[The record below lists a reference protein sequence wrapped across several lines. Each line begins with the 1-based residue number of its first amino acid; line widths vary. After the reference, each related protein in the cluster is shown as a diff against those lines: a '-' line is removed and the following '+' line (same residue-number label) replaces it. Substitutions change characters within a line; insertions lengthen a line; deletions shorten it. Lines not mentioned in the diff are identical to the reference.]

1 MNILNIYKKKLRIQ
15 FNYFIGKNSIL
26 SMLFSLKT
34 LLSIQAKGENNLQY
48 SEPINALRFLSAD
61 AVQKANSGHPG
72 MPMGMAEIAT
82 ALWSKHLKHNPLN
95 PTWFDRDRFVLS
107 NGHGSMLLYSLLHLT
122 GYKLSIEDI
131 KDFRQLKS
139 KTPGHPEYD
148 INIGVETTT
157 GPLGQGIANA
167 VGMAISEKMLA
178 AQFNKDDIKPID
190 HYTYVFLGDG
200 CLMEGISHEAC
211 SFAGTHEL
219 GKLICFYDQNGI
231 SIDGEI
237 DNWFTDD
244 SVKRFESYG
253 WQTICVDGHNV
264 EEISE
269 AISKAKEEPKK
280 PSMIFCKTTI
290 GFGSPNKSGTADVHG
305 APLGDEEIEKTRE
318 ALGWQ
323 YTAFEI
329 PKDVY
334 DFWDSKKSGAEK
346 NATWENSIKSYKD
359 KYPNDSL
366 ELERRIKGD
375 MPAKFEQNFLD
386 FLNDCNTNNLPMAT
400 RKASKACLDFFVKEM
415 PELVGGSADLTPSNN
430 TFSASSTTFSS
441 ENPSGNHINYGVRE
455 FGMSAIMNGMVL
467 HGGIKPYGA
476 TFLVFTDYARNAVRL
491 SALMGLP
498 NIFVYTHDS
507 VALGEDG
514 PTHQPI
520 EHMVT
525 LRSTPNMDSW
535 RPADLVE
542 TAVAWKNA
550 ISSLSTPT
558 CLIFSR
564 QGTSAIER
572 TPEQLSS
579 IENGGYLLEEHED
592 PNITIVASGSEVQL
606 AIDAAQELK
615 NESINANVVSMPSLD
630 VFLKQSNEIQNK
642 IINPNKP
649 VLVVE
654 CAHPNSWYKILNRSD
669 KVIGIETFGESA
681 PGSELLEH
689 FGFNKDNVIQ
699 TAKSLVND

>member
-1 MNILNIYKKKLRIQ
+1 MQQKD
-15 FNYFIGKNSIL
+15 
-26 SMLFSLKT
+26 
-34 LLSIQAKGENNLQY
+34 
-48 SEPINALRFLSAD
+48 PINALRFLSID

-82 ALWSKHLKHNPLN
+82 VLWSNHLKHNPLN
-95 PTWFDRDRFVLS
+95 PYWFNRDRFVLS

-122 GYKLSIEDI
+122 GYNLSIDDL
-131 KDFRQLKS
+131 KDFRKLKS

-148 INIGVETTT
+148 LDIGVETTT

-167 VGMAISEKMLA
+167 VGMAVSEKILA
-178 AQFNKDDIKPID
+178 AEFNEEDIKPID
-190 HYTYVFLGDG
+190 HYTYAFLGDG

-211 SFAGTHEL
+211 SFAGTHNL

-237 DNWFTDD
+237 KNWFTDD
-244 SVKRFESYG
+244 SVQRFDSYG
-253 WQTICVDGHNV
+253 WQTICVDGHNSD
-264 EEISE
+264 EINK
-269 AISKAKEEPKK
+269 AISKAKNEVSK

-305 APLGDEEIEKTRE
+305 APLGEEEVIKTRE
-318 ALGWQ
+318 ALNWHYGE
-323 YTAFEI
+323 FEI
-329 PKDVY
+329 PQEIY
-334 DFWDSKKSGAEK
+334 DFWNSTEK
-346 NATWENSIKSYKD
+346 GTALNSEWNELLKSYEE
-359 KYPNDSL
+359 KYSQKSK
-366 ELERRIKGD
+366 ELQRRIDGD
-375 MPAKFEQNFLD
+375 LPEGFESNFKD
-386 FLNDCNTNNLPMAT
+386 FLSECDSQNSPMAT
-400 RKASKACLDFFVKEM
+400 RKASKACLDFFVKQV
-415 PELVGGSADLTPSNN
+415 PELIGGSADLTPSNN
-430 TFSASSTTFSS
+430 TFSASSSTFSN

-520 EHMVT
+520 EHIVT
-525 LRSTPNMDSW
+525 LRSTPNLNNW

-550 ISSLSTPT
+550 VCSKITPT

-564 QGTSAIER
+564 QGTSAIRR
-572 TPEQLSS
+572 TPEQLSA
-579 IENGGYLLEEHED
+579 IEMGGYLLKEKKD
-592 PNITIVASGSEVQL
+592 NDITIVASGSEVQL
-606 AIDAAQELK
+606 ALDAAKELENK
-615 NESINANVVSMPSLD
+615 SINANVVSMPSLD
-630 VFLKQSNEIQNK
+630 IFLQQSSEFQKMVID
-642 IINPNKP
+642 PHKP

-681 PGSELLEH
+681 PGGELLEH
-689 FGFNKDNVIQ
+689 FGFNKEKVIQ
-699 TAKSLVND
+699 AAKSLIDD

>member
-1 MNILNIYKKKLRIQ
+1 MHQ
-15 FNYFIGKNSIL
+15 SD
-26 SMLFSLKT
+26 
-34 LLSIQAKGENNLQY
+34 
-48 SEPINALRFLSAD
+48 PINALRFLSID

-82 ALWSKHLKHNPLN
+82 ALWKNHLKHNPLN
-95 PTWFDRDRFVLS
+95 PTWFNRDRFVLS

-122 GYKLSIEDI
+122 GYPLSIDDI

-148 INIGVETTT
+148 LDTGIETTT
-157 GPLGQGIANA
+157 GPLGQGIGNA
-167 VGMAISEKMLA
+167 VGMAISEKIMA
-178 AQFNKDDIKPID
+178 AEFNKEDIKPID

-200 CLMEGISHEAC
+200 CLMEGVSHEAC
-211 SFAGTHEL
+211 SFASTHNL

-237 DNWFTDD
+237 ENWFTDD
-244 SVKRFESYG
+244 SVKRFDGYG

-264 EEISE
+264 EEINE
-269 AISKAKEEPKK
+269 AIVKSKNETNK

-305 APLGDEEIEKTRE
+305 APLGDEEIEKTRN

-323 YTAFEI
+323 HPPFKVPENIYEFWNSKDTGNEVNTSWDEI
-329 PKDVY
+329 I
-334 DFWDSKKSGAEK
+334 
-346 NATWENSIKSYKD
+346 ENYQE
-359 KYPNDSL
+359 KYPDESM
-366 ELERRIKGD
+366 ELHRRIKGE
-375 MPAKFEQNFLD
+375 MPENFEENFKV
-386 FLNDCNTNNLPMAT
+386 FLEECNLNNLSMAT

-415 PELVGGSADLTPSNN
+415 PELIGGSADLTPSNN
-430 TFSASSTTFSS
+430 TFSASSSTFSND
-441 ENPSGNHINYGVRE
+441 NPSGNHINYGVRE

-525 LRSTPNMDSW
+525 LRSTPNLNNW

-550 ISSLSTPT
+550 VSSTKTPT

-564 QGTSAIER
+564 QGTSPINRTSDQLNAIKM
-572 TPEQLSS
+572 
-579 IENGGYLLEEHED
+579 GGYLLKVND
-592 PNITIVASGSEVQL
+592 SPDLTIIASGSELQL
-606 AIDAAQELK
+606 ALDASIELE
-615 NESINANVVSMPSLD
+615 NDSIKANVVSMPSLD
-630 VFLKQSNEIQNK
+630 IFLEQSEEFQNT
-642 IINPNKP
+642 IIDSSKP

-654 CAHPNSWYKILNRSD
+654 CGHPNSWYKILNRSD
-669 KVIGIETFGESA
+669 KVIGIESFGESA
-681 PGSELLEH
+681 PGNVLLEH
-689 FGFNKDNVIQ
+689 FGFTIENVVS
-699 TAKSLVND
+699 TAKSLIND

>member
-1 MNILNIYKKKLRIQ
+1 MRQ
-15 FNYFIGKNSIL
+15 SD
-26 SMLFSLKT
+26 
-34 LLSIQAKGENNLQY
+34 
-48 SEPINALRFLSAD
+48 PINALRFLSID

-82 ALWSKHLKHNPLN
+82 ALWKNHLQHNPLN
-95 PTWFDRDRFVLS
+95 PTWFNRDRFVLS

-122 GYKLSIEDI
+122 GYALSIDDI
-131 KDFRQLKS
+131 KDFRQLRS

-148 INIGVETTT
+148 LDTGIETTT
-157 GPLGQGIANA
+157 GPLGQGIGNA
-167 VGMAISEKMLA
+167 VGMAISEKILA
-178 AQFNKDDIKPID
+178 AEFNKEDIKPID

-200 CLMEGISHEAC
+200 CLMEGVSHEVC
-211 SFAGTHEL
+211 SFASTHNL

-237 DNWFTDD
+237 ENWFTDD
-244 SVKRFESYG
+244 SVKRFDGYG

-264 EEISE
+264 EDINE
-269 AISKAKEEPKK
+269 AIVKAKNETNK

-305 APLGDEEIEKTRE
+305 APLGDEEIEKTRK
-318 ALGWQ
+318 ALDWQ
-323 YTAFEI
+323 YSPFEVPEDI
-329 PKDVY
+329 YEFWNSKDSGNKVNAN
-334 DFWDSKKSGAEK
+334 WDEIVK
-346 NATWENSIKSYKD
+346 NYQE
-359 KYPNDSL
+359 KYPDESI
-366 ELERRIKGD
+366 ELLRRIKGQ
-375 MPAKFEQNFLD
+375 MPENFEENFKAFLD
-386 FLNDCNTNNLPMAT
+386 DCNLNNPSMAT
-400 RKASKACLDFFVKEM
+400 RKASKACLDFFVREM
-415 PELVGGSADLTPSNN
+415 PELIGGSADLTPSNN
-430 TFSASSTTFSS
+430 TYSASSSTFSNK
-441 ENPSGNHINYGVRE
+441 NPSGNHINYGVRE

-525 LRSTPNMDSW
+525 LRSTPNLNNW

-542 TAVAWKNA
+542 TAVAWKDA
-550 ISSLSTPT
+550 VSSTKTPT

-564 QGTSAIER
+564 QGTSAITR
-572 TPEQLSS
+572 TPEQLNS
-579 IENGGYLLEEHED
+579 IQMGGYLLKAND
-592 PNITIVASGSEVQL
+592 TCDITIVASGSELQL
-606 AIDAAQELK
+606 ALDASVELEK
-615 NESINANVVSMPSLD
+615 DSINANVVSMPSLD
-630 VFLKQSNEIQNK
+630 IFLDQSEEYQNT
-642 IINPNKP
+642 IIDTSKP

-654 CAHPNSWYKILNRSD
+654 CGHPNSWYKILNRSD
-669 KVIGIETFGESA
+669 KVIGIESFGESA
-681 PGSELLEH
+681 PGNVLLEH
-689 FGFNKDNVIQ
+689 FGFTLENVVG
-699 TAKSLVND
+699 TAKSLIDD

>member
-1 MNILNIYKKKLRIQ
+1 MHQ
-15 FNYFIGKNSIL
+15 SD
-26 SMLFSLKT
+26 
-34 LLSIQAKGENNLQY
+34 
-48 SEPINALRFLSAD
+48 PINALRFLSID

-82 ALWSKHLKHNPLN
+82 ALWKNHLKHNPLN
-95 PTWFDRDRFVLS
+95 PTWFNRDRFVLS

-122 GYKLSIEDI
+122 GYPLSIDDI

-148 INIGVETTT
+148 LDTGIETTT
-157 GPLGQGIANA
+157 GPLGQGIGNA
-167 VGMAISEKMLA
+167 VGMAISEKIMA
-178 AQFNKDDIKPID
+178 AEFNKEDIKPID

-200 CLMEGISHEAC
+200 CLMEGVSHEAC
-211 SFAGTHEL
+211 SFASTHNL

-237 DNWFTDD
+237 ENWFTDD
-244 SVKRFESYG
+244 SVKRFDGYG

-264 EEISE
+264 EEINE
-269 AISKAKEEPKK
+269 AIVKSKNETNK

-305 APLGDEEIEKTRE
+305 APLGDEEIEKTRK
-318 ALGWQ
+318 ALDWQ
-323 YTAFEI
+323 YPPFEVPENI
-329 PKDVY
+329 YEFWNSKDTGNEVNTS
-334 DFWDSKKSGAEK
+334 WDEII
-346 NATWENSIKSYKD
+346 ENYQE
-359 KYPNDSL
+359 KYPDESM
-366 ELERRIKGD
+366 ELHRRIKGE
-375 MPAKFEQNFLD
+375 MPKNFEENFGV
-386 FLNDCNTNNLPMAT
+386 FLKECNLSNPSMAT

-415 PELVGGSADLTPSNN
+415 PELIGGSADLTPSNN
-430 TFSASSTTFSS
+430 TFSASSSTFSND
-441 ENPSGNHINYGVRE
+441 NPSGNHINYGVRE

-525 LRSTPNMDSW
+525 LRSTPNLNNW

-550 ISSLSTPT
+550 VSSTKTPT

-564 QGTSAIER
+564 QGTSPINRTSDQLNAIKM
-572 TPEQLSS
+572 
-579 IENGGYLLEEHED
+579 GGYLLKVND
-592 PNITIVASGSEVQL
+592 SPDLTIIASGSELQL
-606 AIDAAQELK
+606 ALDASIELE
-615 NESINANVVSMPSLD
+615 NDSIKANVVSMPSLD
-630 VFLKQSNEIQNK
+630 IFLEQSEEFQNT
-642 IINPNKP
+642 IIDSSKP

-654 CAHPNSWYKILNRSD
+654 CGHPNSWYKILNRSD
-669 KVIGIETFGESA
+669 KVIGIESFGESA
-681 PGSELLEH
+681 PGNVLLEH
-689 FGFNKDNVIQ
+689 FGFTIENVVS
-699 TAKSLVND
+699 TAKSLIND

>member
-1 MNILNIYKKKLRIQ
+1 MQK
-15 FNYFIGKNSIL
+15 
-26 SMLFSLKT
+26 
-34 LLSIQAKGENNLQY
+34 

-82 ALWSKHLKHNPLN
+82 ALWSKHLKHNPSN

-122 GYKLSIEDI
+122 GYDLSIEDI

-148 INIGVETTT
+148 IDIGVETTT

-167 VGMAISEKMLA
+167 VGMAISEKILA
-178 AQFNKDDIKPID
+178 AEFNKDDIKPID

-200 CLMEGISHEAC
+200 CLMEGVSHEAC
-211 SFAGTHEL
+211 SFAATHNL

-244 SVKRFESYG
+244 SVKRFDSYG

-264 EEISE
+264 EEVSD
-269 AISKAKEEPKK
+269 AISKAKEEPNK
-280 PSMIFCKTTI
+280 PTMIFCKTTI

-318 ALGWQ
+318 ALGWN
-323 YTAFEI
+323 YSAFEV
-329 PKDVY
+329 PKEVY
-334 DFWDSKKSGAEK
+334 DFWDSKKSGAGI
-346 NATWENSIKSYKD
+346 NSIWDDLIKNYKE
-359 KYPNDSL
+359 KYPNESL

-375 MPAKFEQNFLD
+375 LPENFQQSFLN
-386 FLNDCNTNNLPMAT
+386 FLNDCNSNNSPMAT

-430 TFSASSTTFSS
+430 TFSASSSTFSN

-520 EHMVT
+520 EHLVT
-525 LRSTPNMDSW
+525 LRSTPNLNSW

-542 TAVAWKNA
+542 TAVAWNNA
-550 ISSLSTPT
+550 VSSATTPT

-579 IENGGYLLEEHED
+579 INIGGYLLEEHED
-592 PNITIVASGSEVQL
+592 ANITIVASGSEVQL
-606 AIDAAQELK
+606 AIDAAKELK
-615 NESINANVVSMPSLD
+615 NESINANVVSMPCLD
-630 VFLKQSNEIQNK
+630 VFLKQSNQLQDK
-642 IINPNKP
+642 VINPNKP
-649 VLVVE
+649 VLVIE
-654 CAHPNSWYKILNRSD
+654 CAHPNSWYKILNRND
-669 KVIGIETFGESA
+669 KVIGMETFGESA
-681 PGSELLEH
+681 PGGELLEH

-699 TAKSLVND
+699 AAKSLIND

>member
-1 MNILNIYKKKLRIQ
+1 
-15 FNYFIGKNSIL
+15 
-26 SMLFSLKT
+26 MLLTTKI
-34 LLSIQAKGENNLQY
+34 LLSFLKQTGEINLHP
-48 SEPINALRFLSAD
+48 SDPTNALRFLSID

-82 ALWSKHLKHNPLN
+82 SLWSNHLKHNPSN
-95 PTWFDRDRFVLS
+95 PNWFNRDRFVLS

-122 GYKLSIEDI
+122 GYKLSINDL

-148 INIGVETTT
+148 IDIGVETTT

-167 VGMAISEKMLA
+167 VGMAISEKILA
-178 AQFNKDDIKPID
+178 AEFNHEDLDPID
-190 HYTYVFLGDG
+190 HFTYAFLGDG

-211 SFAGTHEL
+211 SFAATHNL

-231 SIDGEI
+231 SIDGKIE
-237 DNWFTDD
+237 NWFTDD

-253 WQTICVDGHNV
+253 WHTICVDGHNIK
-264 EEISE
+264 EIDE
-269 AISKAKEEPKK
+269 AINHAKEKSDK

-290 GFGSPNKSGTADVHG
+290 GFGSPNKSDTADVHG

-318 ALGWQ
+318 ALNWQ
-323 YTAFEI
+323 YPAFEI
-329 PKDVY
+329 PKEIY
-334 DFWDSKKSGAEK
+334 DFWDA
-346 NATWENSIKSYKD
+346 KD
-359 KYPNDSL
+359 KGADINSDWDNLIKNYEEKYPEQAK
-366 ELERRIKGD
+366 ELNRRIKGEA
-375 MPAKFEQNFLD
+375 PENFEESFNE
-386 FLNDCNTNNLPMAT
+386 FLNNCDSNNSSMAT

-430 TFSASSTTFSS
+430 TFSESSSTFSN
-441 ENPSGNHINYGVRE
+441 ENPKGNHINYGVRE

-520 EHMVT
+520 EHLVT
-525 LRSTPNMDSW
+525 LRSTPNLNNW

-542 TAVAWKNA
+542 TSVAWKDA
-550 ISSLSTPT
+550 VTSTKTPT

-564 QGTSAIER
+564 QGTSAITR
-572 TPEQLSS
+572 SQDQLNA
-579 IENGGYLLEEHED
+579 IKKGGYLLD
-592 PNITIVASGSEVQL
+592 QSDNPDMTIIASGSEVQL
-606 AIDAAQELK
+606 VLDAVKQLK
-615 NESINANVVSMPSLD
+615 SDSKNINVVSMPSLD
-630 VFLKQSNEIQNK
+630 IFLQQSEEYQK
-642 IINPNKP
+642 SIINPDKP

-654 CAHPNSWYKILNRSD
+654 CSHPNSWYKILNRND

-689 FGFNKDNVIQ
+689 FGFTEENVIK
-699 TAKSLVND
+699 TVKSLLND

>member
-1 MNILNIYKKKLRIQ
+1 MHQ
-15 FNYFIGKNSIL
+15 SD
-26 SMLFSLKT
+26 
-34 LLSIQAKGENNLQY
+34 
-48 SEPINALRFLSAD
+48 PINALRFLSID

-82 ALWSKHLKHNPLN
+82 ALWKNHLKHNPLN
-95 PTWFDRDRFVLS
+95 PTWFNRDRFVLS

-122 GYKLSIEDI
+122 GYPLSIDDI

-148 INIGVETTT
+148 LDTGIETTT
-157 GPLGQGIANA
+157 GPLGQGIGNA
-167 VGMAISEKMLA
+167 VGMAISEKIMA
-178 AQFNKDDIKPID
+178 AEFNKEDIKPID

-200 CLMEGISHEAC
+200 CLMEGVSHEAC
-211 SFAGTHEL
+211 SFASTHNL

-237 DNWFTDD
+237 ENWFTDD
-244 SVKRFESYG
+244 SVKRFDGYG

-264 EEISE
+264 EEINE
-269 AISKAKEEPKK
+269 AIVKSKNETNK

-305 APLGDEEIEKTRE
+305 APLGDEEIEKTRN

-323 YTAFEI
+323 HPPFKVPENIYEFWNSKDSGNEVNTTWDEI
-329 PKDVY
+329 I
-334 DFWDSKKSGAEK
+334 
-346 NATWENSIKSYKD
+346 ENYQE
-359 KYPNDSL
+359 KYPDESM
-366 ELERRIKGD
+366 ELHRRIKGE
-375 MPAKFEQNFLD
+375 MPENFEENFKV
-386 FLNDCNTNNLPMAT
+386 FLEECNLNNLSMAT

-415 PELVGGSADLTPSNN
+415 PELIGGSADLTPSNN
-430 TFSASSTTFSS
+430 TFSASSSTFSND
-441 ENPSGNHINYGVRE
+441 NPSGNHINYGVRE

-525 LRSTPNMDSW
+525 LRSTPNLNNW

-550 ISSLSTPT
+550 VSSTKTPT

-564 QGTSAIER
+564 QGTAPINRTSDQLNAIKM
-572 TPEQLSS
+572 
-579 IENGGYLLEEHED
+579 GGYLLKVND
-592 PNITIVASGSEVQL
+592 SPDLTIIASGSELQL
-606 AIDAAQELK
+606 ALDASIELE
-615 NESINANVVSMPSLD
+615 NDSIKANVVSMPSLD
-630 VFLKQSNEIQNK
+630 IFLEQSEEFQNT
-642 IINPNKP
+642 IIDSSKP

-654 CAHPNSWYKILNRSD
+654 CGHPNSWYKILNRSD
-669 KVIGIETFGESA
+669 KVIGIESFGESA
-681 PGSELLEH
+681 PGNVLLEH
-689 FGFNKDNVIQ
+689 FGFTIENVVS
-699 TAKSLVND
+699 TAKSLIND

>member
-1 MNILNIYKKKLRIQ
+1 MHQ
-15 FNYFIGKNSIL
+15 
-26 SMLFSLKT
+26 T
-34 LLSIQAKGENNLQY
+34 D
-48 SEPINALRFLSAD
+48 PINALRFLSID

-82 ALWSKHLKHNPLN
+82 ALWSNHLKHNPSN
-95 PTWFDRDRFVLS
+95 PKWFDRDRFVLS

-122 GYKLSIEDI
+122 GYKLSIDDI
-131 KDFRQLKS
+131 KEFRQLHS

-148 INIGVETTT
+148 IESGIETTT

-167 VGMAISEKMLA
+167 VGMAISEKILA
-178 AQFNKDDIKPID
+178 AEFNQDDLKPID

-200 CLMEGISHEAC
+200 CLMEGVSHEAC
-211 SFAGTHEL
+211 SFAGTHNL

-231 SIDGEI
+231 SIDGKIE
-237 DNWFTDD
+237 NWFTDD

-253 WQTICVDGHNV
+253 WHTVCVDGHDIEEVNKAIIQAK
-264 EEISE
+264 EISN
-269 AISKAKEEPKK
+269 K

-290 GFGSPNKSGTADVHG
+290 GFGSPNKAGTADVHG
-305 APLGDEEIEKTRE
+305 AALGDDEVTKTRE
-318 ALGWQ
+318 ALDWK
-323 YTAFEI
+323 YSEFELTDEI
-329 PKDVY
+329 YNFWDAKDVGANLNSEWNNLMKTY
-334 DFWDSKKSGAEK
+334 EEKYPEKSKELSRRIEGNVPENFEKEFKKFLKDCDSK
-346 NATWENSIKSYKD
+346 NS
-359 KYPNDSL
+359 
-366 ELERRIKGD
+366 
-375 MPAKFEQNFLD
+375 
-386 FLNDCNTNNLPMAT
+386 PMAT

-415 PELVGGSADLTPSNN
+415 PELIGGSSDLTPSNN
-430 TFSASSTTFSS
+430 TFSESSSTFSN

-525 LRSTPNMDSW
+525 LRSTPNLISW

-542 TAVAWKNA
+542 TAVAWKDA
-550 ISSLSTPT
+550 VISKSVPT

-564 QGTSAIER
+564 QGTSAIKR
-572 TPEQLSS
+572 NLEQIAH
-579 IENGGYLLEEHED
+579 IENGGYLLKSFED
-592 PNITIVASGSEVQL
+592 PDITIIASGSEVQL
-606 AIDAAQELK
+606 ALDAAKELE
-615 NESINANVVSMPSLD
+615 NDSIKSNIVSMPSLD
-630 VFLKQSNEIQNK
+630 KFLEMPKEYQKTILNSD
-642 IINPNKP
+642 KP
-649 VLVVE
+649 MLVVE
-654 CAHPNSWYKILNRSD
+654 CSHPNSWYKILNRND
-669 KVIGIETFGESA
+669 KVLGIESFGESA
-681 PGSELLEH
+681 PGSQLMEH
-689 FGFNKDNVIQ
+689 FGFTVSNVIKM
-699 TAKSLVND
+699 AKSLLDD

>member
-1 MNILNIYKKKLRIQ
+1 
-15 FNYFIGKNSIL
+15 
-26 SMLFSLKT
+26 MLFSLKT

-269 AISKAKEEPKK
+269 AISKAKEESKK

-323 YTAFEI
+323 YSAFEI

-579 IENGGYLLEEHED
+579 IEMGGYFLEENED
-592 PNITIVASGSEVQL
+592 ASISIVASGSEVQL
-606 AIDAAQELK
+606 AIEASKELK
-615 NESINANVVSMPSLD
+615 NESINTNIVSMPSLD
-630 VFLKQSNEIQNK
+630 IFLEQSNDYQNK
-642 IINPNKP
+642 IIDPKKP
-649 VLVVE
+649 VLVIE
-654 CAHPNSWYKILNRSD
+654 CAHPNSWYKILNRND

-681 PGSELLEH
+681 PGNELLEH
-689 FGFNKDNVIQ
+689 FGFNKKNVIQ
-699 TAKSLVND
+699 AAKSLIND